1 MPSDVSIRC
10 LLTAARYNSFTKTA
24 EELYMTCQA
33 VIASLERELGAKF
46 FDRNTSIVEGL
57 QQ

>member
-1 MPSDVSIRC
+1 MPSDVSIRY

-24 EELYMTCQA
+24 EELYMTRQA

-46 FDRNTSIVEGL
+46 FDRTTSIVEGL